1 MVWVGYFRGAASF
14 GEDKQQSYH
23 AGTRI
28 CPSHTRVLLGSA
40 VTYAAGNSTRG
51 GVVFK
56 GHFTPIQ
63 DNCRRPQRA
72 GVHYN
77 KGKVLAYV
85 YPRRTPWINV

>member
-1 MVWVGYFRGAASF
+1 MVWDGYFRGAASF

-51 GVVFK
+51 GVVLK
-56 GHFTPIQ
+56 VILPQSRTTVGARRGPGFTTT
-63 DNCRRPQRA
+63 R
-72 GVHYN
+72 
-77 KGKVLAYV
+77 GKY
-85 YPRRTPWINV
+85 

>member
-1 MVWVGYFRGAASF
+1 MWVGYFRGAASF

-51 GVVFK
+51 GVVLK
-56 GHFTPIQ
+56 VILPQSRT
-63 DNCRRPQRA
+63 NCRRPQRA

-77 KGKVLAYV
+77 KGKVLAY
-85 YPRRTPWINV
+85 P